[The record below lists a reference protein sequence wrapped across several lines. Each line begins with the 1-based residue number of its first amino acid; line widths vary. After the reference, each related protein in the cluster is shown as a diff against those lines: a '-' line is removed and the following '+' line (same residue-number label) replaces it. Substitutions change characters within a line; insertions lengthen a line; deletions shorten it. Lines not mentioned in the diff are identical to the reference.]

1 MGKSILMLF
10 LVSLAICCKAPENHI
25 APDRA
30 AAHYAKIIDANTMK
44 DKLYEFS
51 SDAFEGRETGEPG
64 QKKAAQYLVDYY
76 TQHQIDF
83 PPQLPGYLQKVPAD
97 FLGGGLNDSE
107 NVMAVIEGT
116 EHPEEIVVLSAHY
129 DHLGIRMDGEIYNGA
144 DDDGSGTIALLEMAK
159 AFKKAS
165 EDGYGPKRT
174 LLFLHFT
181 GEEEGLLGSKYYTEN
196 PVYPL
201 SQTVTDLNTDMIG
214 RIDDGHLADPHYIYL
229 IGSDRL
235 SSELDSIVNQQNRE
249 HLQFDLDYK
258 YNDEQDPN
266 RFYYRSDHYN
276 FAKHRIPIIFFF
288 SGIHEDY
295 HKVTDTAD
303 KIEYELL
310 RDRTRLIFYTAWEV
324 ANRNERLKVDK

>member
-1 MGKSILMLF
+1 MRKLALLLF
-10 LVSLAICCKAPENHI
+10 LVSLTICCKAPENHI
-25 APDRA
+25 APHQA
-30 AAHYAKIIDANTMK
+30 AEYYAKMIDAETMR

-51 SDAFEGRETGEPG
+51 SDEFEGRETGEEG
-64 QKKAAQYLVDYY
+64 QKKAAQYLIAYY
-76 TQHQIDF
+76 TSKHIDF
-83 PPQLPGYLQKVPAD
+83 PPNLSGYLQKIPAE
-97 FLGGGLNDSE
+97 FLGGGLKDSE
-107 NVMAVIEGT
+107 NVMAVIEGS
-116 EHPEEIVVLSAHY
+116 EYPEEIVVLSAHY
-129 DHLGIRMDGEIYNGA
+129 DHLGVRMDGEIYNGA
-144 DDDGSGTIALLEMAK
+144 DDDGSGTVALLEMAK

-201 SQTVTDLNTDMIG
+201 DQTVTDLNTDMIG
-214 RIDDGHLADPHYIYL
+214 RIDDTHLANPHYIYV

-235 SSELDSIVNQQNRE
+235 SSDLDSIVNQQNRQ

-258 YNDEQDPN
+258 YNDEHDPN
-266 RFYYRSDHYN
+266 RLYYRSDHYN
-276 FAKHRIPIIFFF
+276 FAKHGIPIIFFF
-288 SGIHEDY
+288 SGLHEDY
-295 HKVTDTAD
+295 HQVTDTAD

-324 ANRNERLKVDK
+324 ANRTERLKVDK